1 MQENEEK
8 QLTETPVAF
17 SCASSAAVTKVCVFV
32 CVCVCVI
39 VLCLSVSLS
48 VSHTHAHTHT
58 DTYTNRHKHTT
69 PGNSA
74 RIISMVATNSSRK
87 DCASASAY
95 IELSA
100 FWLCLEGRGGRGRGS
115 GETEGVCVRIRARAR
130 FSACTRNQRS
140 TERACTP
147 CDAACVF
154 SRIPLQRH
162 KILRRKPLP

>member
-1 MQENEEK
+1 MQENEDK
-8 QLTETPVAF
+8 QLTDTPVAF

-32 CVCVCVI
+32 CVCVWVI
-39 VLCLSVSLS
+39 VLCLSLSLCLS
-48 VSHTHAHTHT
+48 YTRTRTHTH
-58 DTYTNRHKHTT
+58 TYTNRHKHTT

-87 DCASASAY
+87 DFASASAH

>member
-32 CVCVCVI
+32 CVCVWVI
-39 VLCLSVSLS
+39 VLCLSLSLCLS
-48 VSHTHAHTHT
+48 YTRTRTHTH
-58 DTYTNRHKHTT
+58 TYTNRHKHTT

-87 DCASASAY
+87 DFASASAY

>member
-1 MQENEEK
+1 MQENEDK
-8 QLTETPVAF
+8 QLTDTPVAF

-32 CVCVCVI
+32 CVCVWVI
-39 VLCLSVSLS
+39 VLCLSLSLCLS
-48 VSHTHAHTHT
+48 YTRTRTHTH
-58 DTYTNRHKHTT
+58 TYTNRHKHTT

-87 DCASASAY
+87 DFASASAY